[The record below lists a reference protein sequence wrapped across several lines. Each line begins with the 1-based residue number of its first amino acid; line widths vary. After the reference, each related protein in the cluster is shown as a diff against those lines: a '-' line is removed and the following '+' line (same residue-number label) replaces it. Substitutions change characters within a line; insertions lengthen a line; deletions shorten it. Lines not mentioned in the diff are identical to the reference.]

1 MPLLK
6 VKEGGNNP
14 YVEWKEHTE
23 MNPLEEAQEES
34 VENKK
39 VEAHRMPIL
48 VALNKEAD
56 SEENLKR
63 MLIDSLKDKNVEN
76 IYKIWSPVQGSQGVQ
91 RCTRNST

>member
-1 MPLLK
+1 
-6 VKEGGNNP
+6 
-14 YVEWKEHTE
+14 

-63 MLIDSLKDKNVEN
+63 MLIDSLKD